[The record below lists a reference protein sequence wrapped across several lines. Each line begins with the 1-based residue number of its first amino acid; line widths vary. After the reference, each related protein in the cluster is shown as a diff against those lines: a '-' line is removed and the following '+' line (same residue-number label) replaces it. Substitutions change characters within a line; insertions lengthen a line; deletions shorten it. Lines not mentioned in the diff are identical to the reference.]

1 MRKNLRRLAVFG
13 LTAAMG
19 AALLT
24 GCGEKSGGGGDPLT
38 VEAKTAK

>member
-19 AALLT
+19 AAMLT
-24 GCGEKSGGGGDPLT
+24 GCGGKSGGVDPLT

>member
-24 GCGEKSGGGGDPLT
+24 GCGEKSGGGWIL
-38 VEAKTAK
+38 

>member
-24 GCGEKSGGGGDPLT
+24 GCGEKSGGGGWIL
-38 VEAKTAK
+38 